1 MTLPWRTLRALGPIL
16 LAAALTIGVP
26 GAQARSKRHQ
36 PRDLTAARATA
47 IADRD
52 LGRTLR
58 HSGIAYRWSRPL
70 PASTVIGEAGPGGL
84 EAGRTRI
91 VASHGQTTFLTPVN
105 RRRIG
110 HRVWAFWADLEP
122 GTMLPHPAVM
132 LLLDAH
138 NGRIVSERGMAEWPL
153 INGHPWVPYAPA
165 RGRATDPRGLG
176 TLVAH
181 AAAGPPAPTS
191 RIIEIGDFG
200 DPQANID
207 FAAWARF
214 ANAATGR
221 PVIKADDAASLL
233 AAIRDAYNEG
243 TPDVLIYANGHQL
256 TPPPFE
262 TTWPKNLR
270 DRFWGWLNDTFGG
283 TQPGPY
289 ISLATKTT
297 SFPTNLLGHTWKT
310 KVITAKDVRDVI
322 TTAKR
327 LYPGV
332 KVTTVVEACGSGN
345 FMKSLYGVSDRV
357 ITSVGPNVDSLG
369 PPRGNSGAPSPFS
382 QSVIKD
388 VYGKLLG
395 GSGTVGNAAAQ
406 AEGQITD
413 DTPAA
418 AAQQEQGKFGGQS
431 LADEQQP
438 QTDQQVTAKLLGCQ
452 AKDAFFGN
460 CSAPKGKVAVDLGV
474 WFTTDEN
481 ASGTMTIDPAG
492 RTVSSFAPPPAYG
505 NPAIG
510 DIFFYASPGEK
521 ITVTAN
527 HGANSYF
534 DGWQIHNGGRCDPP
548 EGTPSGQIGG
558 GSPGAC
564 AITVV
569 DPYGTGKFYDDAHAF
584 FLACPPPGTFSAR
597 LGAQRDC
604 PGVKTTP

>member
-1 MTLPWRTLRALGPIL
+1 M
-16 LAAALTIGVP
+16 
-26 GAQARSKRHQ
+26 
-36 PRDLTAARATA
+36 
-47 IADRD
+47 
-52 LGRTLR
+52 
-58 HSGIAYRWSRPL
+58 
-70 PASTVIGEAGPGGL
+70 
-84 EAGRTRI
+84 
-91 VASHGQTTFLTPVN
+91 
-105 RRRIG
+105 
-110 HRVWAFWADLEP
+110 
-122 GTMLPHPAVM
+122 
-132 LLLDAH
+132 
-138 NGRIVSERGMAEWPL
+138 
-153 INGHPWVPYAPA
+153 
-165 RGRATDPRGLG
+165 
-176 TLVAH
+176 
-181 AAAGPPAPTS
+181 
-191 RIIEIGDFG
+191 
-200 DPQANID
+200 
-207 FAAWARF
+207 
-214 ANAATGR
+214 
-221 PVIKADDAASLL
+221 
-233 AAIRDAYNEG
+233 
-243 TPDVLIYANGHQL
+243 
-256 TPPPFE
+256 
-262 TTWPKNLR
+262 
-270 DRFWGWLNDTFGG
+270 
-283 TQPGPY
+283 
-289 ISLATKTT
+289 
-297 SFPTNLLGHTWKT
+297 
-310 KVITAKDVRDVI
+310 I

-548 EGTPSGQIGG
+548 DGDALRPDRRRLTRCVRDHSR
-558 GSPGAC
+558 GSVRHRQVLRRRPRVLPRVPA
-564 AITVV
+564 
-569 DPYGTGKFYDDAHAF
+569 
-584 FLACPPPGTFSAR
+584 AR
-597 LGAQRDC
+597 HVLGAPRRTAGLPRREDNALVG
-604 PGVKTTP
+604 PGRARWRPSIRHPEAVVSPAP

>member
-1 MTLPWRTLRALGPIL
+1 MAAHQRPSVGSLRA
-16 LAAALTIGVP
+16 
-26 GAQARSKRHQ
+26 R
-36 PRDLTAARATA
+36 
-47 IADRD
+47 
-52 LGRTLR
+52 
-58 HSGIAYRWSRPL
+58 
-70 PASTVIGEAGPGGL
+70 
-84 EAGRTRI
+84 
-91 VASHGQTTFLTPVN
+91 
-105 RRRIG
+105 
-110 HRVWAFWADLEP
+110 
-122 GTMLPHPAVM
+122 
-132 LLLDAH
+132 
-138 NGRIVSERGMAEWPL
+138 
-153 INGHPWVPYAPA
+153 A
-165 RGRATDPRGLG
+165 RGRAERAADPRGLG

-191 RIIEIGDFG
+191 RIIEIGDYG

-310 KVITAKDVRDVI
+310 KVITAKEVRDVI

-569 DPYGTGKFYDDAHAF
+569 DPYDTGKFYDDAHAF